1 MKTNEDIVQL
11 ASSDLSC
18 TLCDKK
24 YKTAPGLQKHLQTKH
39 ETIAQSSAQILP
51 EDSRILRKRRGPDN
65 PVTDCPPPK
74 TMALDSSGPS
84 TTSDVAISPPALA
97 PPISSTI
104 SLPEQPVATTS
115 SGTYSS
121 SINFNLNAEPF
132 EPYPYPRTDF
142 PHYDIQMQNIGG

>member
-1 MKTNEDIVQL
+1 
-11 ASSDLSC
+11 
-18 TLCDKK
+18 
-24 YKTAPGLQKHLQTKH
+24 
-39 ETIAQSSAQILP
+39 
-51 EDSRILRKRRGPDN
+51 
-65 PVTDCPPPK
+65 
-74 TMALDSSGPS
+74 MALDSSGPF

-97 PPISSTI
+97 PTISSTI

-142 PHYDIQMQNIGG
+142 PHYNIQMPNIGDVSAVNHVVGSCLVGSPGGHGGSKLSAVVKIYPDIRM